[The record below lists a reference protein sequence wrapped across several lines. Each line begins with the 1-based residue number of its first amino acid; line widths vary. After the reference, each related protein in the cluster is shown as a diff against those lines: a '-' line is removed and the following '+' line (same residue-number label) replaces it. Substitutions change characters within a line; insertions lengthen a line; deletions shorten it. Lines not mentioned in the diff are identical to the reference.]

1 MMCEYY
7 TGIELGTDSIKIVV
21 VEKKDGKYNCLAAN
35 SYFSSGVVNG
45 QVYDVRACSNSIRDC
60 CQNIEDMLDIKI
72 SKVIAAISPKDCKMD
87 IVVGTVDVA
96 DPTSITGADIS
107 SVLNQAVKDH
117 RVDGYEIITVTPIN
131 FIVDD
136 NENIKDPKGMAG
148 STLEAKV
155 VISSIPKNNL
165 YKPLEAIRLAG
176 LETIDVAFTSTGDYH
191 SALGVGEDVYVGAVL
206 NIGESTTNVSIFN
219 KGIQIKHSQLP
230 VGSVNVDKDL
240 SYIYN
245 IDNNEARKI
254 KEEFAYALEDYA
266 DEREII
272 SVTAKDESK
281 KDISQIGASKVVE
294 ARLREILKLSK
305 NEIKNLTNREIRYII
320 VTGGL
325 SEIQGFNYL
334 LDNEFNGLAKL
345 CKISTI
351 GLRHNKY
358 SSAFGVIKYFD
369 LKLALRGKSYNMID
383 NESLGILTSTEYKL
397 SDYNGFQEVYN
408 HLFD

>member
-1 MMCEYY
+1 MCEFY

-21 VEKKDGKYNCLAAN
+21 VEKKNGKYNCLAAN
-35 SYFSSGVVNG
+35 SYFSSGVING

-60 CQNIEDMLDIKI
+60 VQNVEEMLDIKI

-87 IVVGTVDVA
+87 IVVGTVDIL
-96 DPTSITGADIS
+96 DPNGVTGNDIS
-107 SVLNQAVKDH
+107 NVLNQAVKDH

-131 FIVDD
+131 FIVDES
-136 NENIKDPKGMAG
+136 ENIKDPKGMKG

-191 SALGVGEDVYVGAVL
+191 AALGVGEDVYVGAVL
-206 NIGESTTNVSIFN
+206 NIGETSTNVSIFN

-245 IDNNEARKI
+245 IDNEEARKL
-254 KEEFAYALEDYA
+254 KEDFCYAMEEYA
-266 DEREII
+266 DEKEVVN
-272 SVTAKDESK
+272 VTTKDESK
-281 KDISQIGASKVVE
+281 KEITQIGASKVVE

-325 SEIQGFNYL
+325 SEIPGFNYL

-345 CKISTI
+345 CKISTM

-383 NESLGILTSTEYKL
+383 NESLGILASTEYKL
-397 SDYNGFQEVYN
+397 SDYNSFGDIYN